1 MLDHYGTLGV
11 REEASQDEVKAAYRK
26 LAKKWHPDRNH
37 GDKAAEDRF
46 KEISAAY
53 ETIGDADR
61 RERYD
66 RSRAGRPPG
75 GGRAMP
81 AGGTGERS
89 PRASHAYQADA
100 REGASVRIDLQAAF
114 HGTLAETQAE
124 GIRRCR
130 ACDGSG
136 AVVAGYLACPA
147 CGGIQGFL
155 RKMFLAPGR
164 PPCGRCSGTGVVAQ
178 IAACAGCRGHGVSLA
193 RERLSVRVP
202 PGASDGD
209 VVTTALSD
217 GTRVGV
223 RIRVSRKPGVER
235 EGCDLAVVRRLTA
248 DRMAKGTSLTVATI
262 EGGKVRIKVPPGIR
276 DGSVLRVRGKGMPGP
291 TGRGDLIVRVTAS
304 VGGRT
309 RAT

>member
-1 MLDHYGTLGV
+1 
-11 REEASQDEVKAAYRK
+11 
-26 LAKKWHPDRNH
+26 
-37 GDKAAEDRF
+37 
-46 KEISAAY
+46 
-53 ETIGDADR
+53 
-61 RERYD
+61 
-66 RSRAGRPPG
+66 
-75 GGRAMP
+75 
-81 AGGTGERS
+81 
-89 PRASHAYQADA
+89 
-100 REGASVRIDLQAAF
+100 
-114 HGTLAETQAE
+114 
-124 GIRRCR
+124 
-130 ACDGSG
+130 
-136 AVVAGYLACPA
+136 
-147 CGGIQGFL
+147 
-155 RKMFLAPGR
+155 
-164 PPCGRCSGTGVVAQ
+164 
-178 IAACAGCRGHGVSLA
+178 
-193 RERLSVRVP
+193 VP